1 MPSITEILSKL
12 LSPSERQT
20 LTKRNMGYGSI
31 QDENA
36 TPMNDVFASPTTLS
50 MNTAQIDAITEKR
63 RLSLE
68 FQKEMQAVKTKHQ
81 TEMRILENYFSGNT
95 REINEDVKEAWTLVK
110 SQLTNPDSLS
120 KEQIHRH
127 ICWGQQSS
135 LCTPEIIGLRLE
147 SLEHAIAKST
157 YTPMK

>member
-1 MPSITEILSKL
+1 MPSPIEILKKL
-12 LSPSERQT
+12 LSPSEGQK
-20 LTKRNMGYGSI
+20 LIKRNMGYGSI

-36 TPMNDVFASPTTLS
+36 TPMNDVFASPTLS

-68 FQKEMQAVKTKHQ
+68 FQKEMQTVKTKHQ

-147 SLEHAIAKST
+147 SLEHAIARSA